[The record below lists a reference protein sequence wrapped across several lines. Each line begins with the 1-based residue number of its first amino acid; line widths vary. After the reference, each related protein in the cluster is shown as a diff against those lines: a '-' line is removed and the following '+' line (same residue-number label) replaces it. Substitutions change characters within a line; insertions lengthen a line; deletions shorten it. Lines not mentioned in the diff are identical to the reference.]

1 MNNSLRVFDN
11 EEFGTIR
18 TVMIDGEP
26 WFVGKDVAEALGY
39 TNPRDALS
47 KHVDDEDKKT
57 VAIRDGIRGN
67 PNVTVINESG
77 VYSLILSSKLPN
89 AKKFKR
95 WVTADILPTIRK
107 HGAYIEPQTLENMIA
122 SPEFGIRLLTELKE
136 EKDRRLSLESTVEA
150 MQPKALFAAAVSAS
164 NSSILVGVLAK
175 ILKQN
180 GYKTGQNRFF
190 EELRNDGWLI
200 SQEGSNW
207 NMPTQKS
214 MERGL
219 FEIKETTVT
228 HPDGHISIS
237 KTVKVTGKGQVFFID
252 YYLHGGKEKSKRK
265 SSSPRPMIAAQN
277 PSAIYGGM

>member
-1 MNNSLRVFDN
+1 MSDSLRVFNN

-95 WVTADILPTIRK
+95 WVTAEILPSVRQTGSYSAKPMTLAEQALAQAQILVDHEKQLAELSESVDKLERFNDGIVAVLAPTAVSDGWQEQMNRK
-107 HGAYIEPQTLENMIA
+107 VRQYCLDYDLDYRVAFNQLYM
-122 SPEFGIRLLTELKE
+122 
-136 EKDRRLSLESTVEA
+136 TVESSTRSDLTRRVENRRKRILQNGGTRA
-150 MQPKALFAAAVSAS
+150 EADKVTKLSVIANDAALRNAFDLALKNMCVAS
-164 NSSILVGVLAK
+164 YARHGDEVGV
-175 ILKQN
+175 
-180 GYKTGQNRFF
+180 
-190 EELRNDGWLI
+190 
-200 SQEGSNW
+200 
-207 NMPTQKS
+207 
-214 MERGL
+214 
-219 FEIKETTVT
+219 
-228 HPDGHISIS
+228 
-237 KTVKVTGKGQVFFID
+237 
-252 YYLHGGKEKSKRK
+252 
-265 SSSPRPMIAAQN
+265 
-277 PSAIYGGM
+277 

>member
-95 WVTADILPTIRK
+95 WVTAEILPSVRQTGSYSARPMTLAEQALAQAQILVDHEKQLAELSESVDKLERFNDGIVAVLAPTAVSDGWQEQMNRK
-107 HGAYIEPQTLENMIA
+107 VRQYCLDYDLDYRVAFNQLYM
-122 SPEFGIRLLTELKE
+122 
-136 EKDRRLSLESTVEA
+136 TVESSTRSDLTRRVENRRKRILQNGGTRA
-150 MQPKALFAAAVSAS
+150 EADKVTKLSVIANDAALRNAFDLALKNMCVAS
-164 NSSILVGVLAK
+164 YARHGDEVGV
-175 ILKQN
+175 
-180 GYKTGQNRFF
+180 
-190 EELRNDGWLI
+190 
-200 SQEGSNW
+200 
-207 NMPTQKS
+207 
-214 MERGL
+214 
-219 FEIKETTVT
+219 
-228 HPDGHISIS
+228 
-237 KTVKVTGKGQVFFID
+237 
-252 YYLHGGKEKSKRK
+252 
-265 SSSPRPMIAAQN
+265 
-277 PSAIYGGM
+277 

>member
-1 MNNSLRVFDN
+1 MSDSLRVFNN

-95 WVTADILPTIRK
+95 WVTAEILPSVRQTGSYSARPMTLAEQALAQAQILVDHEKQLAELSESVDKLERFNDGIVAVLAPTAVSDGWQEQMNRK
-107 HGAYIEPQTLENMIA
+107 VRQYCLDYDLDYRVAFNQPYM
-122 SPEFGIRLLTELKE
+122 
-136 EKDRRLSLESTVEA
+136 TVE
-150 MQPKALFAAAVSAS
+150 
-164 NSSILVGVLAK
+164 SSTRSDLSRRVENRRKRIL
-175 ILKQN
+175 QN
-180 GYKTGQNRFF
+180 GGTRAEADKVTKLSIIANDAD
-190 EELRNDGWLI
+190 LRNAFDLALK
-200 SQEGSNW
+200 
-207 NMPTQKS
+207 NMCVAS
-214 MERGL
+214 YAR
-219 FEIKETTVT
+219 
-228 HPDGHISIS
+228 
-237 KTVKVTGKGQVFFID
+237 
-252 YYLHGGKEKSKRK
+252 HGDEVG
-265 SSSPRPMIAAQN
+265 A
-277 PSAIYGGM
+277 

>member
-11 EEFGTIR
+11 EELGTIR

-95 WVTADILPTIRK
+95 WVTAEILPSVRQTGSYSAKPMTLAEQALAQAQILVDHEKQLAELSESVDKLERFNDGIVAVLAPTAVSDGWQEQMNRK
-107 HGAYIEPQTLENMIA
+107 VRQYCLDYDLDYRVAFNQLYM
-122 SPEFGIRLLTELKE
+122 
-136 EKDRRLSLESTVEA
+136 TVESSTRSDLTRRVENRRKRILQNGGTRA
-150 MQPKALFAAAVSAS
+150 EADKVTKLSVIANDAALRNAFDLALKNMCVAS
-164 NSSILVGVLAK
+164 YARHGDEVGV
-175 ILKQN
+175 
-180 GYKTGQNRFF
+180 
-190 EELRNDGWLI
+190 
-200 SQEGSNW
+200 
-207 NMPTQKS
+207 
-214 MERGL
+214 
-219 FEIKETTVT
+219 
-228 HPDGHISIS
+228 
-237 KTVKVTGKGQVFFID
+237 
-252 YYLHGGKEKSKRK
+252 
-265 SSSPRPMIAAQN
+265 
-277 PSAIYGGM
+277 

>member
-95 WVTADILPTIRK
+95 WVTAEILPSVRQTGSYSAKPMTLAEQALAQAQILVDHEKQLAELSESVDKLERFNDGIVAVLAPTAVSDGWQEQMNRK
-107 HGAYIEPQTLENMIA
+107 VRQYCLDYDLDYRVAFNQLYM
-122 SPEFGIRLLTELKE
+122 
-136 EKDRRLSLESTVEA
+136 TVESSTRSDLTRRVENRRRRILQNGGTRA
-150 MQPKALFAAAVSAS
+150 EADKVTKLSVIANDADLRNAFDLALKNMCVAS
-164 NSSILVGVLAK
+164 YARHGDEVGV
-175 ILKQN
+175 
-180 GYKTGQNRFF
+180 
-190 EELRNDGWLI
+190 
-200 SQEGSNW
+200 
-207 NMPTQKS
+207 
-214 MERGL
+214 
-219 FEIKETTVT
+219 
-228 HPDGHISIS
+228 
-237 KTVKVTGKGQVFFID
+237 
-252 YYLHGGKEKSKRK
+252 
-265 SSSPRPMIAAQN
+265 
-277 PSAIYGGM
+277 

>member
-1 MNNSLRVFDN
+1 MSDSLRVFNN

-95 WVTADILPTIRK
+95 WVTAEILPSVRQTGSYSARPMTLAEQALAQAQILVDHEKQLAELSESVDKLERFNDGIVAVLAPTAVSEGWQEQMNRK
-107 HGAYIEPQTLENMIA
+107 VRQYCLDYDLDYRVAFNQLYM
-122 SPEFGIRLLTELKE
+122 
-136 EKDRRLSLESTVEA
+136 TVESSTRSDLTRRVENRRRRILQNGGTRA
-150 MQPKALFAAAVSAS
+150 EADKVTKLSVIANDAALRNAFDLALKNMCVAS
-164 NSSILVGVLAK
+164 YARHGDEVGV
-175 ILKQN
+175 
-180 GYKTGQNRFF
+180 
-190 EELRNDGWLI
+190 
-200 SQEGSNW
+200 
-207 NMPTQKS
+207 
-214 MERGL
+214 
-219 FEIKETTVT
+219 
-228 HPDGHISIS
+228 
-237 KTVKVTGKGQVFFID
+237 
-252 YYLHGGKEKSKRK
+252 
-265 SSSPRPMIAAQN
+265 
-277 PSAIYGGM
+277 

>member
-95 WVTADILPTIRK
+95 WVTAEILPSVRQTGSYSAKPMTLAEQALAQAQILVDHEKQLAELSESVDKLERFNDGIVAVLAPTAVSDGWQEQMNRK
-107 HGAYIEPQTLENMIA
+107 VRQYCLDYDLDYRVAFNQLYM
-122 SPEFGIRLLTELKE
+122 
-136 EKDRRLSLESTVEA
+136 TVESSTRSDLTRRVENRRKRILQNGGTRA
-150 MQPKALFAAAVSAS
+150 EADKVTKLSIIAGDADLRNAFDLALKNMCVAS
-164 NSSILVGVLAK
+164 YARHGDEVGV
-175 ILKQN
+175 
-180 GYKTGQNRFF
+180 
-190 EELRNDGWLI
+190 
-200 SQEGSNW
+200 
-207 NMPTQKS
+207 
-214 MERGL
+214 
-219 FEIKETTVT
+219 
-228 HPDGHISIS
+228 
-237 KTVKVTGKGQVFFID
+237 
-252 YYLHGGKEKSKRK
+252 
-265 SSSPRPMIAAQN
+265 
-277 PSAIYGGM
+277 